1 MKKLSSLKEV
11 DKEQANVLYS
21 RLSKIYDN
29 MEREGKV
36 KVFGNIDFEVVK
48 KIDRKNEKIAKLKGN
63 KIIVK
68 VSAVNLPDNAL
79 KYIVAHEIAHTL
91 VKRHTKKF
99 WKIVE
104 TIYPEFK
111 VGQKELMKYI
121 DFLS

>member
-21 RLSKIYDN
+21 RLSKIYDEI
-29 MEREGKV
+29 EREGKV
-36 KVFGNIDFEVVK
+36 KVLGNIDFEVVK

-68 VSAVNLPDNAL
+68 LSTVNLPDNAL

-91 VKRHTKKF
+91 VKRHTKK
-99 WKIVE
+99 ILE
-104 TIYPEFK
+104 
-111 VGQKELMKYI
+111 
-121 DFLS
+121 DC